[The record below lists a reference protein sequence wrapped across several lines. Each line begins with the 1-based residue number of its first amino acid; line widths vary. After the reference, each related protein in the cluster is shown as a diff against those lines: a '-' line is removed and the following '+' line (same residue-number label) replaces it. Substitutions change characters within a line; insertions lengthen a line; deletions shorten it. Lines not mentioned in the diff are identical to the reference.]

1 MMEMMALKM
10 PRLDGWNSWN
20 GDGWMDGWMMDG
32 WMDGWVEAWVEG
44 WMNHGVDLILGLQ
57 STTVLTMVE
66 AWVALFGRIH
76 GMELVFVWKRVSSST
91 IRPSS
96 CSQKDSRRDFRYFTA
111 SSGTQKRH

>member
-20 GDGWMDGWMMDG
+20 GDGWM
-32 WMDGWVEAWVEG
+32 EAWVEG

-96 CSQKDSRRDFRYFTA
+96 CSQKDSRRDFHGELGNSKSLRAT
-111 SSGTQKRH
+111 T